1 MNLERTV
8 RGHDL
13 FQALSVE
20 QADRISRFS
29 LVRKYEKDES
39 IFKLGAA
46 GTHVYMLLKG
56 SVNLRLPADPS
67 DFSIVISK
75 IEKGELFGLSPLLDS
90 PKYTAT
96 AQCTEYTE
104 VLAIEAR
111 PFRELLVSSH
121 PVGFDIMSRVARIYF
136 SRYINVLKELQGVVS
151 QIALIR

>member
-1 MNLERTV
+1 MNLDKTV

-20 QADRISRFS
+20 QTNRISGFS
-29 LVRKYEKDES
+29 LVRKYEEGES
-39 IFKLGAA
+39 IFNLGAA

-67 DFSIVISK
+67 DFSIVISR
-75 IEKGELFGLSPLLDS
+75 IENGELFGLSPLLDS

-96 AQCTEYTE
+96 AQCSEYTV
-104 VLAIEAR
+104 VLAIETK
-111 PFRELLVSSH
+111 PFRELLVNSH

-151 QIALIR
+151 HIALIR